1 MNLTKEIKKAPL
13 ASGFYTICGEQG
25 AGKTSF
31 ATAIL
36 RTDYRYW
43 RKWRYRQGRALADD
57 YEAKNGIE
65 LDISETLYF
74 SNTPILLDRRKG
86 IYTHEVDLQK
96 LGLPNDDF
104 EVQYFPRGSVI
115 FIQEAD
121 VLAYCRDWDSLNEYL
136 RALIKYVRH
145 NLLTIIFDMQYGG
158 DLDKALRNL
167 TVGSYYMY
175 ESGVKRWLL
184 FWRRQYWRF
193 FFIRSQL
200 NNAIKELSQLGV
212 RFKIPV
218 VQRGKF
224 RVFGDVF
231 DCYDSFSG
239 QRYFLK
245 DIEKVGYLY
254 REHVK
259 GGLTVE
265 DINSFVVQHP
275 LSRPVEVKKRK
286 KSKTS
291 L

>member
-13 ASGFYTICGEQG
+13 VSGFYTICGEQG

-43 RKWRYRQGRALADD
+43 RKWRYQQGRALADD

-104 EVQYFPRGSVI
+104 EVQYFPRGSII

-224 RVFGDVF
+224 RVFSDVF

-245 DIEKVGYLY
+245 GIEKVGYLY

-286 KSKTS
+286 K
-291 L
+291 